1 METTPH
7 KMSTLGETVMKMQK
21 VVSKSAFTKCRLE
34 DLINGELKEL
44 NGTISNEHIWE
55 LGYEGDDPN
64 PHTDNIEK
72 LFAYRDVLYE
82 IVDEYGLECETKK

>member
-7 KMSTLGETVMKMQK
+7 KMSVLGETVMKIQED
-21 VVSKSAFTKCRLE
+21 VSKSALVKCRLE

-44 NGTISNEHIWE
+44 NGTIRNEHIWE
-55 LGYEGDDPN
+55 LGHEGDDPN

-72 LFAYRDVLYE
+72 LVAYRDVLYK
-82 IVDEYGLECETKK
+82 IADEYGLECAAKK

>member
-1 METTPH
+1 
-7 KMSTLGETVMKMQK
+7 MKANKNEMTQAGSILMQVQSDFMK
-21 VVSKSAFTKCRLE
+21 HEFVKKRLL

-44 NGTISNEHIWE
+44 NGTIRNEHIWE

-72 LFAYRDVLYE
+72 LVAYRDVLYK
-82 IVDEYGLECETKK
+82 IADESGLECAAKN

>member
-1 METTPH
+1 METAPH

-34 DLINGELKEL
+34 DLINSELKEL

>member
-44 NGTISNEHIWE
+44 NGTIRNEHIWE
-55 LGYEGDDPN
+55 LGHEGDDPN

-72 LFAYRDVLYE
+72 LVAYRDVLYK
-82 IVDEYGLECETKK
+82 IADEYGLECAAKK

>member
-34 DLINGELKEL
+34 DLINSELKDL
-44 NGTISNEHIWE
+44 DNALDNEHVWE
-55 LGYEGDDPN
+55 FGYEGDDPN

-82 IVDEYGLECETKK
+82 IVDEYGLECTAKK

>member
-1 METTPH
+1 MKTTPH
-7 KMSTLGETVMKMQK
+7 KMSKLGETVMKIQED
-21 VVSKSAFTKCRLE
+21 VSKSAFAKCRLE

-44 NGTISNEHIWE
+44 NGTIRNEHIWE

-64 PHTDNIEK
+64 PHTGNIEK

>member
-21 VVSKSAFTKCRLE
+21 VVSKSAFAKCRLE
-34 DLINGELKEL
+34 DLINSELKDL
-44 NGTISNEHIWE
+44 DNALDNEHVLE
-55 LGYEGDDPN
+55 FGYEGDDPN

-82 IVDEYGLECETKK
+82 IADEYGLECETKK

>member
-1 METTPH
+1 MKTTPR
-7 KMSTLGETVMKMQK
+7 KMAMLGETIMKIQGD
-21 VVSKSAFTKCRLE
+21 VSKSAFAKHRLE
-34 DLINGELKEL
+34 DLINRELKDI

-82 IVDEYGLECETKK
+82 IVDEYCLECAAKK